1 MKKQSIFQNFKILKN
16 NILFIKFS
24 SFCIGLLL
32 VLTSSCS
39 NIPAY
44 MYIEPIQDL
53 YSNENNKIDN
63 QSDLVVFL
71 ENIINSGEIISIEA
85 YGRRTLSHRIKQT
98 KILTHSFYLINSND
112 GRYYTLSFSGANIS
126 FYSDGYW
133 VLNKETDISSYRL
146 FIEGNNIWDVI
157 KLFPEYSIDAHQTLI
172 NIINVINL
180 TSNYYFLDH
189 FRKKLNHF
197 NCNTAVTETIVIN
210 QEIRFNNFLT
220 YY

>member
-1 MKKQSIFQNFKILKN
+1 MKKQSIFQIFKILKS
-16 NILFIKFS
+16 NILIIKIS
-24 SFCIGLLL
+24 SFCIGLLLL

-53 YSNENNKIDN
+53 HSNENNKIDN

-85 YGRRTLSHRIKQT
+85 YGRKAFSPRFKQT
-98 KILTHSFYLINSND
+98 SIFTHSFYLINLCD
-112 GRYYTLSFSGANIS
+112 GRYYTLSFSGTSFS
-126 FYSDGYW
+126 FYSGGYW

-172 NIINVINL
+172 NIINAINL
-180 TSNYYFLDH
+180 SSNYYFLDH

-210 QEIRFNNFLT
+210 Q
-220 YY
+220 